1 MMPETALWPQGL
13 SWGLHDFCMQG
24 AMEGASFRDIV
35 EYKYGG
41 AHNAEEWVRLAQFV
55 NYETY
60 RSIFEA
66 QSRYRMGV
74 LLWMS
79 HPCWPSFV
87 WQTYDYYLE
96 PTAAYFGCKKGSE
109 PLHIQWNCEDE
120 SIEVVNYS
128 AGNVNG
134 LTAHVEILNMDG
146 TRMSQK
152 SATLDS
158 VEDSTVTPF
167 RMEYPAGLTPVHFI
181 RLALMRGSESVSSNF
196 YLRGLEPGN
205 YRAIRELPKPQV
217 KAVTTVERKGNRW
230 QLNTVLGNNASWPAL
245 MVRLKAV
252 REKTG
257 DRILPAIYS
266 DNYITLMP
274 GESRNLLTEVDE
286 ADTRGEKP
294 AIVVCD

>member
-1 MMPETALWPQGL
+1 
-13 SWGLHDFCMQG
+13 
-24 AMEGASFRDIV
+24 
-35 EYKYGG
+35 
-41 AHNAEEWVRLAQFV
+41 V

-60 RSIFEA
+60 RSIFEG

-181 RLALMRGSESVSSNF
+181 RLALMHGSESVSSNF

-217 KAVTTVERKGNRW
+217 KAVTTVERKDNRW
-230 QLNTVLGNNASWPAL
+230 QLKTVLGNNAAWPAL
-245 MVRLKAV
+245 MVRLKTV

-266 DNYITLMP
+266 DNYVTLMP
-274 GESRNLLTEVDE
+274 GESRNLVTEVDE
-286 ADTRGEKP
+286 ADTRGENP